1 MTRKTALLIS
11 CKHAAAA
18 ACVLLILSLL
28 SCNSCRHKETG
39 EVSPGRVSPGE
50 EPTSG
55 GWMDAPKLTNAAKVY
70 DVTYTPE
77 TVLFS
82 PKAVASSL
90 KKVSADGVTYTF
102 DASSSDAK
110 KLHAGSVMLLSD
122 LALARVT
129 SATPTGDLLVVQTEP
144 AALTDAI
151 ANGRIEATKRVDFA
165 ALQSAYL
172 KPPEGFWPHVPT
184 VYAQT
189 GGTPFSAGP
198 LKLSMTIDPFS
209 YSIAFTPAAG
219 QVNVEMSIS
228 DSTANLLFKATGYMK
243 NYDSIMNIAI
253 SNQKVTKLDFD
264 NSGLD
269 CDLTI
274 TWSAASAV
282 AGPMNKIS
290 SWTEK
295 LKEYPGLKNL
305 AATLPFAIG
314 PIPFTLKFT
323 TGIIFTPAFTSKNT
337 LMTGSIKVHYSGSA
351 GFTVDRGTTQP
362 TGTITEPNQ
371 KGPLSQIMSL
381 GPIGFMVGVEFPRI
395 ELGMGLGLVTFS
407 PAAFLSPVSSLGI
420 VYGGPAAMLPC
431 ETHILD
437 VTVNAGI
444 TAKSTVWSFFGAAA
458 KLEFS
463 KQVYKKNYTG
473 PKAGMMPCPK

>member
-1 MTRKTALLIS
+1 MTRKTALLFC

-18 ACVLLILSLL
+18 ACILLILSLL
-28 SCNSCRHKETG
+28 SCKSCRHNETG
-39 EVSPGRVSPGE
+39 GVSPGE
-50 EPTSG
+50 EQTSG

-82 PKAVASSL
+82 ANAVASSL
-90 KKVSADGVTYTF
+90 KKVSADAVTYTF

-129 SATPTGDLLVVQTEP
+129 SVTPTGDLLVVQTEP

-151 ANGRIEATKRVDFA
+151 ANGHIESTKKVDFA
-165 ALQSAYL
+165 ALQSAYI

-184 VYAQT
+184 VYAET
-189 GGTPFSAGP
+189 GGTPFSSTG
-198 LKLSMTIDPFS
+198 LKFSMKIDPFS
-209 YSIAFTPAAG
+209 YSISFTPAAG
-219 QVNVEMSIS
+219 QVNIEMSIS
-228 DSTANLLFKATGYMK
+228 DMSANLSFKATGYVK
-243 NYDSIMNIAI
+243 NYDSVMNIAI
-253 SNQKVTKLDFD
+253 SNQKVTNLDFD

-290 SWTEK
+290 SWTEL
-295 LKEYPGLKNL
+295 LKSYPGLKNF
-305 AATLPFAIG
+305 AATIPFAIG

-323 TGIIFTPAFTSKNT
+323 SGIIFTPAFTSKNT
-337 LMTGSIKVHYSGSA
+337 LMTGSINVHYSGSA
-351 GFTVDRGTTQP
+351 GFTVDRGATQS
-362 TGTITEPNQ
+362 TGTITQPDQ
-371 KGPLSQIMSL
+371 KGPLSQILSL
-381 GPIGFMVGVEFPRI
+381 GPIGFTVGLEFPRI

-407 PAAFLSPVSSLGI
+407 PAVYLSPVSSLGI

-437 VTVNAGI
+437 VTVNVGI
-444 TAKSTVWSFFGAAA
+444 TAKSTVWSFFGSES
-458 KLEFS
+458 KLEAS